1 MVYYTSLLSTI
12 CLFLLLGSATP
23 SLVRCKS
30 PQQSYDAKGLML
42 DQVVKLGPYPDRDNE
57 LCTALGAH
65 LLAAQ
70 RSLRPPN
77 VDIVLQAEKSVA
89 ANPGLFTTDARGN
102 NWLTVGSNRW
112 SAGRFQTLQVKH
124 LRRQASLHQK
134 DAKDKHTG
142 RPVPRLHLWLLVG
155 STVATDIGALQATAG
170 KDALFQVASQF
181 NCLEST
187 GPRQLVPVHEYFTDN
202 TQGPR
207 AAIGAFPGALLR
219 HYRATSIESHGRP
232 FVQVTDGQ
240 QVNLLDEVVD
250 RSTNVVE
257 NGYFTGEHATN
268 IPKLAK
274 TIQDKEDLIKVGV
287 HSNVQVVLGANWHG
301 HVEGSPLITQ
311 VLTSAVAGGYYQ
323 GQRFLGNYFPQ
334 ISSSLLRA
342 AYKGTLYAAAS
353 EGMRKAVLTMIGG
366 GAFSNDVGTI
376 WEAIGVALDEVK
388 PVLSNDLDVFINIRN
403 MDELT
408 RRVPTQQVLERVRRF
423 GGGIIRFED
432 GGKISI
438 ER

>member
-1 MVYYTSLLSTI
+1 MPEAITGLLWEATGGRPAASKPCKSNIYAARQVYIKKTPKINIQDGRYLA
-12 CLFLLLGSATP
+12 CVYGYLLGVP
-23 SLVRCKS
+23 W
-30 PQQSYDAKGLML
+30 
-42 DQVVKLGPYPDRDNE
+42 
-57 LCTALGAH
+57 
-65 LLAAQ
+65 
-70 RSLRPPN
+70 PP
-77 VDIVLQAEKSVA
+77 
-89 ANPGLFTTDARGN
+89 
-102 NWLTVGSNRW
+102 
-112 SAGRFQTLQVKH
+112 TL
-124 LRRQASLHQK
+124 
-134 DAKDKHTG
+134 
-142 RPVPRLHLWLLVG
+142 
-155 STVATDIGALQATAG
+155 
-170 KDALFQVASQF
+170 
-181 NCLEST
+181 
-187 GPRQLVPVHEYFTDN
+187 
-202 TQGPR
+202 GPR